1 MVKALRNIEIKKIL
15 LILNPWEGDDFLN
28 KNFFIKNLLMFLVP
42 LLIPTLMLGSLSII
56 ITQRYIKDR
65 TTQNNIDLLNQT
77 KTNIDLIFNE
87 IDTLN
92 IQFDSAGNMPLT
104 LKNVLKKKTLYSS
117 DLANIDTTCFFLN
130 SFANSKPYIY
140 SIHIYYENENGRFC
154 TTNNG
159 ITNLNNF
166 FDTSWYN
173 SYLNHP
179 SNEKMWIETR
189 NLKQYDF
196 EKQGIKLI
204 TIYKR
209 MCLNNGVIVLNI
221 KADYIQ
227 DLLNKS
233 VVSPEQKIFILDDN
247 NKEIVSSQNSE
258 NMNDFDIKELTKL
271 STNTIYS
278 SSDNKFLIKSVIH
291 SDKFSWNYI
300 SVIPEDI
307 LYYVSIKLGKYAIIL
322 LLISFISGL
331 ILTFYLTK
339 KNYKQ
344 IGNIISIIDAAKNNR
359 TLPVINSNTKTE
371 FSYIIENLLTTFIEQ
386 HYLKVQ
392 LSERKY
398 KLENM
403 ELLALQSQINP
414 HFLYNTLHTIY
425 WEVIKISGAHSSP
438 VKMIENLSD
447 ILDYSLAAPS
457 SKVSIGDEIKYTKTY
472 LDIQMTR
479 YYDKFDVIW
488 AYKEN
493 VQAIST
499 IKLLIQPLVENCIY
513 HGINNKEG
521 KSKIKIKIS
530 LKVDFLT
537 LAIIDNGI
545 GIYIED
551 LRKIR
556 NKLALDGEH
565 SNHIGLFNTNKRLKL
580 TYGDDY
586 GLRINSKLG
595 LGTVIYIRIPISY
608 N

>member
-1 MVKALRNIEIKKIL
+1 
-15 LILNPWEGDDFLN
+15 
-28 KNFFIKNLLMFLVP
+28 MFLIP
-42 LLIPTLMLGSLSII
+42 LLIPTLILGSLSIV
-56 ITQRYIKDR
+56 ITQRYIKDQ

-117 DLANIDTTCFFLN
+117 DLANIDTTSFFIN

-173 SYLNHP
+173 SYLKHP
-179 SNEKMWIETR
+179 SNEKIWIETR
-189 NLKQYDF
+189 NLKQYNF
-196 EKQGIKLI
+196 EEQGTKLI
-204 TIYKR
+204 TVYKR
-209 MCLNNGVIVLNI
+209 MSLNNGVIVLNI

-233 VVSPEQKIFILDDN
+233 VTSPEQKIFILDAN
-247 NKEIVSSQNSE
+247 NNEIVSSQTSDNI
-258 NMNDFDIKELTKL
+258 NNFDIEKLTKL
-271 STNTIYS
+271 GTSTIYS
-278 SSDNKFLIKSVIH
+278 PSKNKFLIESVIH

-300 SVIPEDI
+300 SVIPKDI
-307 LYYVSIKLGKYAIIL
+307 LYYVSIRLGKYTIIL

-331 ILTFYLTK
+331 ALTFYLTK

-344 IGNIISIIDAAKNNR
+344 IANIISIIDSAKNNR
-359 TLPVINSNTKTE
+359 TLPMVNNNAKNE

-386 HYLKVQ
+386 HYLKIQ

-425 WEVIKISGAHSSP
+425 WEVIKVTGNYSTPI
-438 VKMIENLSD
+438 KMIENLSD

-457 SKVSIGDEIKYTKTY
+457 RKVSVRDEIKYTETY
-472 LDIQMTR
+472 LAIQTIR
-479 YYDKFDVIW
+479 YSDKFDVIW

-493 VQAIST
+493 VVPVST

-521 KSKIKIKIS
+521 RGKIKIKIS
-530 LKVDFLT
+530 LKDDLLI

-545 GIYIED
+545 GINNEN
-551 LRKIR
+551 LRKIKD
-556 NKLALDGEH
+556 KLILDGEH
-565 SNHIGLFNTNKRLKL
+565 ANHIGLFNTNKRLKL
-580 TYGDDY
+580 TYGNNY

-595 LGTVIYIRIPISY
+595 LGTVIYIRIPIIL
-608 N
+608 

>member
-1 MVKALRNIEIKKIL
+1 MIL
-15 LILNPWEGDDFLN
+15 LN

-42 LLIPTLMLGSLSII
+42 LLIPTLILGSLSIV

-65 TTQNNIDLLNQT
+65 TTQNNIDLLNQA

-117 DLANIDTTCFFLN
+117 DLAAIDTTSFFLN

-140 SIHIYYENENGRFC
+140 SIHIYYENDNGRFC

-166 FDTSWYN
+166 FDNSWYN
-173 SYLNHP
+173 SYLSHP
-179 SNEKMWIETR
+179 SNKKMWIEKR

-196 EKQGIKLI
+196 EEQGTELI

-209 MCLNNGVIVLNI
+209 MSLNNGVIVLNI

-227 DLLNKS
+227 NLLNKS
-233 VVSPEQKIFILDDN
+233 VTAPEQKIFILDDN
-247 NKEIVSSQNSE
+247 NTEIVSSQASE
-258 NMNDFDIKELTKL
+258 NINNFDIKELTNL
-271 STNTIYS
+271 NTNTIYS
-278 SSDNKFLIKSVIH
+278 SSENKFLSKSVIH

-300 SVIPEDI
+300 SVVPEDI
-307 LYYVSIKLGKYAIIL
+307 LYYVSIKLGKYTIIL

-344 IGNIISIIDAAKNNR
+344 IRNIISIIDSAKNNQ
-359 TLPVINSNTKTE
+359 TLPVVSSNTKNE

-425 WEVIKISGAHSSP
+425 WEVIKVSGSHSAP
-438 VKMIENLSD
+438 IKMIENLSD

-472 LDIQMTR
+472 LDIQMVR
-479 YYDKFDVIW
+479 YCDKFDVIW

-513 HGINNKEG
+513 HGINNKDG
-521 KSKIKIKIS
+521 KGKIKIKIS
-530 LKVDFLT
+530 LKDNLLT

-545 GIYIED
+545 GINTKELKEIKD
-551 LRKIR
+551 
-556 NKLALDGEH
+556 KLAFDGEH

-580 TYGDDY
+580 TYGENY
-586 GLRINSKLG
+586 GLCINSKSG
-595 LGTVIYIRIPISY
+595 IGTVIYIMTPISY
-608 N
+608 D